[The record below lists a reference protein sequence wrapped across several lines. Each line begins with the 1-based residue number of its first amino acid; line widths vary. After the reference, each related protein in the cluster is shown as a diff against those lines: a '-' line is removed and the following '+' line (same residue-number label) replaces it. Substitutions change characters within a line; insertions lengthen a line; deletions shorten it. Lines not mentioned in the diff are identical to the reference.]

1 MNKHYHYLPLSKVS
15 PGTVLADDL
24 LDKVGHV
31 LLPAGT
37 TLTERM
43 LQAIAHHDIHQ
54 LSVAGAPNLKQE
66 NTQDMA
72 AQLDR
77 IDKIFRHIGDSEPA
91 NILKAYVIHYRQGE
105 SK

>member
-54 LSVAGAPNLKQE
+54 LSVEGDPGSEQE
-66 NTQDMA
+66 NAQDLA
-72 AQLDR
+72 TRLER
-77 IDKIFRHIGDSEPA
+77 IEKIFRHIGDSEPA
-91 NILKAYVIHYRQGE
+91 NILKAYVIQYRQGE